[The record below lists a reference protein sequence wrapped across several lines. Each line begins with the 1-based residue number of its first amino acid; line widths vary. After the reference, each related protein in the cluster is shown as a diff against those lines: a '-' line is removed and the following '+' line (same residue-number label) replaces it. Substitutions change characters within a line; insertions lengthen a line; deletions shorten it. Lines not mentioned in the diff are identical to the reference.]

1 MRVSR
6 MPRRLTA
13 MAIMISMCTMPVAVT
28 AATTQAPAAS
38 PIVAL
43 SMLGSDVSRAALCGA
58 AGTAAAGTAAAA
70 ATTTTATNGQA
81 TPPGC
86 VLPAVD
92 QAAPVAQATSY
103 PVAETRSFI
112 GPLLAGLA
120 GLVFVVAALY
130 LSGHS
135 DDEDQPAS
143 AS

>member
-6 MPRRLTA
+6 MPGRLTA
-13 MAIMISMCTMPVAVT
+13 MAIMISMCTMPVAAT

-70 ATTTTATNGQA
+70 ATTTATNGQA